1 MNIERLYFKIP
12 EIFRV
17 IKKNDIDM
25 KFQNA
30 NCRLYETNNLEVCKE
45 CSTCDE
51 GSNMMRNTQ
60 TERYGKNNKQTACDD
75 VFANGVLII
84 ENKRGI

>member
-1 MNIERLYFKIP
+1 MVHLARNAKKGPNYLCYTRVGPRPMNIERLYFKIP

-51 GSNMMRNTQ
+51 GTNMMM
-60 TERYGKNNKQTACDD
+60 Y
-75 VFANGVLII
+75 
-84 ENKRGI
+84 

>member
-1 MNIERLYFKIP
+1 
-12 EIFRV
+12 
-17 IKKNDIDM
+17 M

-60 TERYGKNNKQTACDD
+60 TERYGKNDKQTARTDQALVD
-75 VFANGVLII
+75 
-84 ENKRGI
+84 